1 MKVTVVGAGWVG
13 IVSAATLAHLGH
25 EVLLTDNREERIIA
39 LKRGDL
45 PFFEP
50 DVKEL
55 FSEGNANGR
64 LTLALGT
71 PETMAHADIVLCSVG
86 TPPMPNGA
94 ADLSAVY
101 EVARD
106 FGRGIEIGSTFVVR
120 STVPPGTGKRCQ
132 EIIGE
137 ELRLRGVTRPYAV
150 ASNPEFLAEGT
161 AVRDSLEPERII
173 IGSESEA
180 GETALKKLYAPLLE
194 KGVPLLST
202 NIPTSELAKY
212 AANAFLATKISFI
225 NEIANYAELVGASA
239 QDIAKGMGM
248 DSRIGPKFLKPGI
261 GYGGSCLPKD
271 VRALI
276 AAGKDA
282 GYRFQIVPE
291 VDRVNVGQRV
301 RFYETFTSALGS
313 VRGKKIVIW
322 GVSYKPGTDDTRES
336 PALYFIDRLLR
347 EGAEVVTCDPK
358 VGERILEQFPM
369 VEVAPDPE
377 SSLKNAD
384 AVAVLTEWPEF
395 APYSL
400 SELRTRVRSGVVLDA
415 RGFLKKQQK

>member
-13 IVSAATLAHLGH
+13 IISAATLAHLGH
-25 EVLLTDNREERIIA
+25 DVLLTDNREERIVA
-39 LKRGDL
+39 LERGDL

-50 DVKEL
+50 DLSEL
-55 FSEGNANGR
+55 F
-64 LTLALGT
+64 LAQLSAGKLRVVLAS
-71 PETMAHADIVLCSVG
+71 PETMAQADIVLCSVG
-86 TPPMPNGA
+86 TPPAPNGA
-94 ADLSAVY
+94 ADLNAVF

-106 FGRGIEIGSTFVVR
+106 FGRGVERGSVFVVR
-120 STVPPGTGKRCQ
+120 STVPPGTGRLCQ

-137 ELRLRGVTRPYAV
+137 ELRLRGVTRPYAI

-161 AVRDSLEPERII
+161 AIRDSLQPERII
-173 IGSESEA
+173 IGSESEV
-180 GETALKKLYAPLLE
+180 GESALKELYAPLLAQ
-194 KGVPLLST
+194 GVPLLST

-239 QDIAKGMGM
+239 QDVAKGMGM

-276 AAGKDA
+276 AAGKEV
-282 GYRFQIVPE
+282 GYRFQIIPE

-301 RFYETFTSALGS
+301 RMYESFLGMLGG
-313 VRGKKIVIW
+313 VKGQRIVIW

-336 PALYFIDRLLR
+336 PALYFIDRLIR
-347 EGAEVVTCDPK
+347 EGAEVITCDPK
-358 VGERILEQFPM
+358 VGQKITEQFPQ
-369 VEVAPDPE
+369 VEVATDPE
-377 SSLKNAD
+377 SSLRGAD
-384 AVAVLTEWPEF
+384 ALVLLTEWPEF
-395 APYSL
+395 AAYSL
-400 SELRTRVRSGVVLDA
+400 SELRTRMRSGIVLDA
-415 RGFLKKQQK
+415 RGFLRKR

>member
-13 IVSAATLAHLGH
+13 IISAATLAHLGH
-25 EVLLTDNREERIIA
+25 DVLLTDNREERIVA
-39 LKRGDL
+39 LERGDL

-50 DVKEL
+50 DLSEL
-55 FSEGNANGR
+55 F
-64 LTLALGT
+64 LAQLSAGKLRVVLAS
-71 PETMAHADIVLCSVG
+71 PEAMAQADIVLCSVG
-86 TPPMPNGA
+86 TPPSPNGA
-94 ADLSAVY
+94 ADLNAVF

-106 FGRGIEIGSTFVVR
+106 FGRGVERGSVFVVR
-120 STVPPGTGKRCQ
+120 STVPPGTGRLCQ

-137 ELRLRGVTRPYAV
+137 ELRLRGVTRPYAI

-161 AVRDSLEPERII
+161 AIRDSLQPERII
-173 IGSESEA
+173 IGSESEV
-180 GETALKKLYAPLLE
+180 GESALKELYAPLLAQ
-194 KGVPLLST
+194 GVPLLST

-239 QDIAKGMGM
+239 QDVAKGMGM

-276 AAGKDA
+276 AAGKEV
-282 GYRFQIVPE
+282 GYRFQIIPE

-301 RFYETFTSALGS
+301 RMYESFLGMLGG
-313 VRGKKIVIW
+313 VKGRRIVIW

-336 PALYFIDRLLR
+336 PALYFIDRLIR
-347 EGAEVVTCDPK
+347 EGAEVITCDPK
-358 VGERILEQFPM
+358 VGQKITEQFPQ
-369 VEVAPDPE
+369 VEVATDPE
-377 SSLKNAD
+377 SSLRGAD
-384 AVAVLTEWPEF
+384 ALVLLTEWPEF
-395 APYSL
+395 AAYSL
-400 SELRTRVRSGVVLDA
+400 SELRTRMRSGIVLDA
-415 RGFLKKQQK
+415 RGFLRKR